1 MNLAGARRRL
11 ESGWLLKGSG
21 DRDLRLPPNW
31 TGTLRFVI
39 VGGRAKRVLAGL
51 PAHYFLKINRLQSKI
66 SLIVSS
72 CKLGDQNGFFDDGCR

>member
-1 MNLAGARRRL
+1 
-11 ESGWLLKGSG
+11 
-21 DRDLRLPPNW
+21 
-31 TGTLRFVI
+31 VI